1 MSATPS
7 STGGV
12 GRSTRRGGSCG
23 GPADVAPK
31 PGQATKTKDQP
42 TWRKT
47 RFAQSGG
54 SRPMGEP
61 ERCAEARQ
69 RSVTVKIDR
78 SPVCT
83 QAQTFEGH
91 RLEIEPRG
99 PFRLDLTAWALRR
112 RSHNTVDR
120 WETAT
125 YERVVSLAGGPVALS
140 VTQVAGPDA
149 PRLSVL
155 LAGRHIEQR
164 AEALA
169 RDTVN
174 RLLGLSVDLSPF
186 AAMAAPDPL
195 LGPLAARL
203 RGLKPPRFPTVFE
216 ALVNGVA
223 CQQLSL
229 AVGIHLLNRLAADRG
244 KATSDALDSPH
255 AFPDPEDLASLQ
267 PDELKRHG
275 FSATKARAIIETAR
289 SVTAGDLDLEELQ
302 RLEDGAAIER
312 LTSLRG
318 IGRWTAEYVLLRGL
332 GRLHVFPGDDVG
344 AHNKLR
350 RLFAIETPLD
360 YEAVGRLVARWHPYA
375 GVVYFHLLLDSLSRA
390 RGHVAR

>member
-1 MSATPS
+1 MSAIPGAGS
-7 STGGV
+7 A
-12 GRSTRRGGSCG
+12 GRSTQRGGFCG
-23 GPADVAPK
+23 GPADLAPRRER
-31 PGQATKTKDQP
+31 ASKTKDRP
-42 TWRKT
+42 AWREA
-47 RFAQSGG
+47 RCARYDG
-54 SRPMGEP
+54 SRPMDDSEQ
-61 ERCAEARQ
+61 RRARLMTVN
-69 RSVTVKIDR
+69 VTESPACGQVETSTGRQLQID
-78 SPVCT
+78 
-83 QAQTFEGH
+83 
-91 RLEIEPRG
+91 PRG

-112 RSHNTVDR
+112 RPHNAVDR
-120 WETAT
+120 WDTAT
-125 YERVVSLAGGPVALS
+125 YERVVSLDGGPVALS

-149 PRLSVL
+149 PRLSIV
-155 LAGRHIEQR
+155 LAGERIDQR

-169 RDTVN
+169 RRALD

-195 LGPLAARL
+195 LGPLAAHL

-229 AVGIHLLNRLAADRG
+229 AVGIHLLNRLTADRG
-244 KATSDALDSPH
+244 RATSARPEGPR

-267 PDELKRHG
+267 PDDLKRHG
-275 FSATKARAIIETAR
+275 FSSTKARTIIETAQAI
-289 SVTAGDLDLEELQ
+289 VAGDLDLEALQ
-302 RLEDGAAIER
+302 GLEDGAAIER

-318 IGRWTAEYVLLRGL
+318 VGRWTAEYVLLRGL

-350 RLFAIETPLD
+350 QLFAIDTPLD
-360 YEAVGRLVARWHPYA
+360 HEAVGRLVARWHPYA

-390 RGHVAR
+390 GLTAHA

>member
-1 MSATPS
+1 VSISIDQGSA
-7 STGGV
+7 G
-12 GRSTRRGGSCG
+12 
-23 GPADVAPK
+23 
-31 PGQATKTKDQP
+31 
-42 TWRKT
+42 
-47 RFAQSGG
+47 
-54 SRPMGEP
+54 
-61 ERCAEARQ
+61 
-69 RSVTVKIDR
+69 
-78 SPVCT
+78 T
-83 QAQTFEGH
+83 QAQTIEGH

-99 PFRLDLTAWALRR
+99 PFCLDLTAWALRR
-112 RSHNTVDR
+112 RSHNAVDR
-120 WETAT
+120 WDSAT

-155 LAGRHIEQR
+155 LAGGRINQR

-169 RDTVN
+169 RETVN
-174 RLLGLSVDLSPF
+174 RLLGLSVDLSAF

-195 LGPLAARL
+195 LGPLAGRL
-203 RGLKPPRFPTVFE
+203 RGLKPPRFATVFE

-244 KATSDALDSPH
+244 RAISDDPNCPR
-255 AFPDPEDLASLQ
+255 AFPEPKDLAPLE
-267 PDELKRHG
+267 PDALKRHG
-275 FSATKARAIIETAR
+275 FSSTKARTIIQTAQA
-289 SVTAGDLDLEELQ
+289 VVAGDLDLEALEP
-302 RLEDGAAIER
+302 LEDGAAIER

-350 RLFAIETPLD
+350 QLFGIDGPLD

-375 GVVYFHLLLDSLSRA
+375 GVVYFHLLLDSPSRA
-390 RGHVAR
+390 GHVAR

>member
-1 MSATPS
+1 MTVNVAESPAGGQVET
-7 STGGV
+7 STG
-12 GRSTRRGGSCG
+12 RHLR
-23 GPADVAPK
+23 
-31 PGQATKTKDQP
+31 
-42 TWRKT
+42 
-47 RFAQSGG
+47 
-54 SRPMGEP
+54 
-61 ERCAEARQ
+61 
-69 RSVTVKIDR
+69 ID
-78 SPVCT
+78 
-83 QAQTFEGH
+83 
-91 RLEIEPRG
+91 PRG

-112 RSHNTVDR
+112 RPHNAVDR
-120 WETAT
+120 WDTAT
-125 YERVVSLAGGPVALS
+125 YERVVSLDGAPVALS

-149 PRLSVL
+149 PRLSIV
-155 LAGRHIEQR
+155 LAGGRIDQP

-169 RDTVN
+169 RSALD
-174 RLLGLSVDLSPF
+174 RLLGLNVDLSPF

-229 AVGIHLLNRLAADRG
+229 DVGIHLLNRVAADRG
-244 KATSDALDSPH
+244 RSVSAGPAGPR

-267 PDELKRHG
+267 PDGLKRHG
-275 FSATKARAIIETAR
+275 FSSAKARTIIETAQA
-289 SVTAGDLDLEELQ
+289 VVAGVLDLEALQ
-302 RLEDGAAIER
+302 ELEDGAAIER

-350 RLFAIETPLD
+350 QLFAIDTPLD
-360 YEAVGRLVARWHPYA
+360 HEAVGRLVARWQPYA

-390 RGHVAR
+390 GLTVHA

>member
-1 MSATPS
+1 VIVKMDES
-7 STGGV
+7 
-12 GRSTRRGGSCG
+12 
-23 GPADVAPK
+23 PA
-31 PGQATKTKDQP
+31 
-42 TWRKT
+42 
-47 RFAQSGG
+47 
-54 SRPMGEP
+54 
-61 ERCAEARQ
+61 
-69 RSVTVKIDR
+69 
-78 SPVCT
+78 CT
-83 QAQTFEGH
+83 QAQTIERH
-91 RLEIEPRG
+91 QLEIEPRG

-112 RSHNTVDR
+112 HSHNAVDR
-120 WETAT
+120 WDSAT
-125 YERVVSLAGGPVALS
+125 YERVVSLASGPVALS
-140 VTQVAGPDA
+140 VTQVAGPEA

-155 LAGRHIEQR
+155 LAGRRIDQH

-169 RDTVN
+169 RDTIN
-174 RLLGLSVDLSPF
+174 RLLGLSVDLTPF

-195 LGPLAARL
+195 LGPLAARM

-244 KATSDALDSPH
+244 KASPEAPDSPR

-267 PDELKRHG
+267 PDDLKRHG
-275 FSATKARAIIETAR
+275 FSSIKARTIIETAQA
-289 SVTAGDLDLEELQ
+289 VVAGDLDLEALQ

-318 IGRWTAEYVLLRGL
+318 VGRWTAEYVLLRGL

-360 YEAVGRLVARWHPYA
+360 YEAVGRMVARWHPYA
-375 GVVYFHLLLDSLSRA
+375 GVVYFHLLLDSPSRA
-390 RGHVAR
+390 GGQVAR